1 MIAFEMAAQLEAAG
15 ETVRR
20 VFILDGPAPV
30 EHADLSDERLLFW
43 FLDDLALD
51 LPLDRLREERLTG
64 LTLAEQLRR
73 TAALLEV
80 DRERLD
86 LEQLLPTF
94 QVFRDLVVAGSR
106 YRPAPIAADLTVV
119 RVEDDVVDEFS
130 THPQRDQSDWGW
142 RGLTRGE
149 VSCVRVPGT
158 HHSFLREPLVESWC
172 SLLSDVE
179 TTAVGRT

>member
-80 DRERLD
+80 DRARLD

-94 QVFRDLVVAGSR
+94 EVFRDLVVAGSR
-106 YRPAPIAADLTVV
+106 YRPAPI
-119 RVEDDVVDEFS
+119 R
-130 THPQRDQSDWGW
+130 PI
-142 RGLTRGE
+142 
-149 VSCVRVPGT
+149 
-158 HHSFLREPLVESWC
+158 
-172 SLLSDVE
+172 
-179 TTAVGRT
+179 